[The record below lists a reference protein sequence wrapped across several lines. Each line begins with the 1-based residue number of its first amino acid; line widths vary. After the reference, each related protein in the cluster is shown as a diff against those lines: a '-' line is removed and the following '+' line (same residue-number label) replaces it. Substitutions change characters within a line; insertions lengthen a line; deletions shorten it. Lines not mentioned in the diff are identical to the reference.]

1 MTKSWLKGIWEKV
14 DAYGGTIEVGNIK
27 WGFTREGDEW
37 IMNIFE
43 ECGYSLAELERL
55 NRVRLHQQVIFW
67 SDVLGA
73 NGKTIDRRY
82 LSQRLQEEEWSTIT
96 FPQERPPR
104 KDFKLWKEALV
115 QARSHRLDRLGRF
128 LDTGHKIWNW
138 RYCEASN
145 SLLHMKESSMDIYF
159 PSTLPGHRR
168 ANRYTRQVIDAPK
181 TEGGVICTVDEVAM
195 AVVALRSSAEPIRE
209 RERPSG
215 FLDVLR
221 EWGCTWM
228 WDSLQLVGGEDWL
241 AEAIA
246 DESLVAVTD
255 GSYIKELYPNLCS
268 AAFIFECSKGRGRLV
283 GSFAEKTMAANAYR
297 GELLGLMA
305 IHLILLSVNRMA
317 PRLQG
322 SVHIYSD
329 CLGALH
335 RVKDLPPHRIP
346 SRCRHSDI
354 LKNLLVNCS
363 DLTFVRY
370 FSHVK
375 AHQDD
380 HEDWSKLDTRQAQL
394 NCLCDA
400 GAKSQI
406 LEADPFNLPKQRAF
420 PLEPIC
426 MFMGN
431 EKMTSD
437 TGGQIRFAA
446 HRVIAKK
453 VYHALGVLHDH
464 QFEEVDW
471 PHVYDAL
478 HGVPRLFQIWACK
491 QVMDIAPT
499 NNFLKWDGRD
509 PWCPCCL
516 DCRETTAHILDCE
529 ESGRVEALL
538 ATADELDN
546 WLDETDTDPLL
557 ADCIIDFVR
566 GRGGRTMA
574 EIQVD
579 LDLPSR
585 FDKAVSSQDTIG
597 WRRMLEGMI
606 SKEFAVL
613 QKEYWDETGATN
625 SLDKWAE
632 GLIVRLLEITHGQ
645 WIYRNYVV
653 HDRVSGAL
661 ATARKEEIQA
671 EIEKQQ
677 ELGATELLEEDKYLL
692 EVNLGDLET
701 SSGERQEYWLLAIRS
716 ARKAW
721 RIKDNASQPARRRT
735 TRERAYDSTIPL
747 FEVNSGS

>member
-1 MTKSWLKGIWEKV
+1 
-14 DAYGGTIEVGNIK
+14 
-27 WGFTREGDEW
+27 
-37 IMNIFE
+37 
-43 ECGYSLAELERL
+43 
-55 NRVRLHQQVIFW
+55 
-67 SDVLGA
+67 
-73 NGKTIDRRY
+73 
-82 LSQRLQEEEWSTIT
+82 
-96 FPQERPPR
+96 
-104 KDFKLWKEALV
+104 
-115 QARSHRLDRLGRF
+115 
-128 LDTGHKIWNW
+128 
-138 RYCEASN
+138 
-145 SLLHMKESSMDIYF
+145 
-159 PSTLPGHRR
+159 
-168 ANRYTRQVIDAPK
+168 
-181 TEGGVICTVDEVAM
+181 
-195 AVVALRSSAEPIRE
+195 
-209 RERPSG
+209 
-215 FLDVLR
+215 
-221 EWGCTWM
+221 M

-297 GELLGLMA
+297 GKLLGLMA

-322 SVHIYSD
+322 SVHVYSD

-363 DLTFVRY
+363 NLTFVRY

-464 QFEEVDW
+464 QFEEVYW

-478 HGVPRLFQIWACK
+478 HGVP
-491 QVMDIAPT
+491 
-499 NNFLKWDGRD
+499 
-509 PWCPCCL
+509 
-516 DCRETTAHILDCE
+516 
-529 ESGRVEALL
+529 
-538 ATADELDN
+538 
-546 WLDETDTDPLL
+546 
-557 ADCIIDFVR
+557 
-566 GRGGRTMA
+566 
-574 EIQVD
+574 
-579 LDLPSR
+579 
-585 FDKAVSSQDTIG
+585 
-597 WRRMLEGMI
+597 
-606 SKEFAVL
+606 
-613 QKEYWDETGATN
+613 
-625 SLDKWAE
+625 
-632 GLIVRLLEITHGQ
+632 
-645 WIYRNYVV
+645 
-653 HDRVSGAL
+653 
-661 ATARKEEIQA
+661 
-671 EIEKQQ
+671 
-677 ELGATELLEEDKYLL
+677 
-692 EVNLGDLET
+692 
-701 SSGERQEYWLLAIRS
+701 
-716 ARKAW
+716 
-721 RIKDNASQPARRRT
+721 
-735 TRERAYDSTIPL
+735 
-747 FEVNSGS
+747 